1 MGQILPRTSP
11 FQPKLPLQYT
21 HRFKCVPL
29 LPPPI
34 LILLREIAFDE
45 TESYTSN
52 NDVFTVLLGDAVPAS
67 KQGTTDNTAYTHYSI
82 MATVE
87 NNWDLGNLGL
97 GDQGATPFY

>member
-1 MGQILPRTSP
+1 
-11 FQPKLPLQYT
+11 
-21 HRFKCVPL
+21 
-29 LPPPI
+29 